1 MMRKF
6 QIIFTWL
13 IVLIII
19 MFVSLWWDLGNL
31 NDTFNQTIL
40 LKVRL
45 PRVIEAVLT
54 GATLTLAG
62 QMFQTVLNNPLA
74 DSFTL
79 GLASG
84 ASLGS
89 GLALF
94 FGLSFLWLPFFSI
107 TLSLITLI
115 LVLGLSAI
123 LSRGYPVSVLI
134 LLGLMIGALFNAL
147 LYMLVL
153 MQPRKMNSIAN
164 YLFGGFASAEYHDVV
179 IIAVTLSI
187 AIVILFSMQKS
198 IKLLQLGELKSQ
210 SLGLNVQTIT
220 FLVLTI
226 SSIIT
231 AVVVAYV
238 GIIGFIGMIVP
249 QLIRRF
255 YWRYEL
261 GTHMLLNLIIG
272 SAVMLI
278 ADFIGGTIIQPVQI
292 PASIIMALLGI
303 PVLFYILITQS
314 KVLR

>member
-1 MMRKF
+1 MRKF

-261 GTHMLLNLIIG
+261 GTHMLLNLIVG

>member
-40 LKVRL
+40 LKARL

-107 TLSLITLI
+107 TFSLITLI

-179 IIAVTLSI
+179 IIALTLSI

>member
-1 MMRKF
+1 MSKF

-19 MFVSLWWDLGNL
+19 IFVSLWWDLGNL

-62 QMFQTVLNNPLA
+62 QMFQTVLNNPIA

-107 TLSLITLI
+107 TFSLITLI

-261 GTHMLLNLIIG
+261 GTHMLLNLIVG

>member
-1 MMRKF
+1 MRKF

-187 AIVILFSMQKS
+187 AIVILFPMQKS

-261 GTHMLLNLIIG
+261 GTHMLLNLIVG

>member
-1 MMRKF
+1 MRRI
-6 QIIFTWL
+6 QH
-13 IVLIII
+13 III
-19 MFVSLWWDLGNL
+19 WIAILLICIGLSLMWDLGSL

-45 PRVIEAVLT
+45 PRVVEAVLT
-54 GATLTLAG
+54 GATLTIAG
-62 QMFQTVLNNPLA
+62 QMFQTILNNSLA

-89 GLALF
+89 GLAIF
-94 FGLSFLWLPFFSI
+94 IGLNFLWLPFFSI
-107 TLSLITLI
+107 AMSLITLL
-115 LVLGLSAI
+115 LVLGLTAI
-123 LSRGYPVSVLI
+123 LSNGYPIRVLI
-134 LLGLMIGALFNAL
+134 LLGLMIGALFNSL
-147 LYMLVL
+147 LYMFVL
-153 MQPRKMNSIAN
+153 IKPRDMNSIAN
-164 YLFGGFASAEYHDVV
+164 YLFGGFSSAEYSDDL
-179 IIAVTLSI
+179 IIAISLTV
-187 AIVILFSMQKS
+187 AIVVLFSMKNS
-198 IKLLQLGELKSQ
+198 IKLLQIGELKSQ
-210 SLGLNVQTIT
+210 SLGLNVQLIT
-220 FLVLTI
+220 FTVLAI

-261 GTHMLLNLIIG
+261 GTQMLINLIAGGVVMLL
-272 SAVMLI
+272 
-278 ADFIGGTIIQPVQI
+278 ADFIGSTVIQPIQI
-292 PASIIMALLGI
+292 PASIIIALFGV

>member
-1 MMRKF
+1 MMSKF

-19 MFVSLWWDLGNL
+19 IFVSLWWDLGNL

-62 QMFQTVLNNPLA
+62 QMFQTVLNNPIA

-107 TLSLITLI
+107 TFSLITLI

-261 GTHMLLNLIIG
+261 GTHMLLNLIVG

>member
-1 MMRKF
+1 
-6 QIIFTWL
+6 
-13 IVLIII
+13 
-19 MFVSLWWDLGNL
+19 
-31 NDTFNQTIL
+31 
-40 LKVRL
+40 
-45 PRVIEAVLT
+45 
-54 GATLTLAG
+54 
-62 QMFQTVLNNPLA
+62 
-74 DSFTL
+74 
-79 GLASG
+79 
-84 ASLGS
+84 
-89 GLALF
+89 
-94 FGLSFLWLPFFSI
+94 
-107 TLSLITLI
+107 
-115 LVLGLSAI
+115 
-123 LSRGYPVSVLI
+123 
-134 LLGLMIGALFNAL
+134 MIGALFNAL

-187 AIVILFSMQKS
+187 AIVILFPMQKS

-261 GTHMLLNLIIG
+261 GTHMLLNLIVG

>member
-1 MMRKF
+1 MRKF

-231 AVVVAYV
+231 AVVVAYI

>member
-1 MMRKF
+1 MRKF

>member
-164 YLFGGFASAEYHDVV
+164 YLFGGFVSAEYHDVV

>member
-1 MMRKF
+1 MRKF

-164 YLFGGFASAEYHDVV
+164 YLFGGFVSAEYHDVV

>member
-115 LVLGLSAI
+115 LVLGLSVI

>member
-187 AIVILFSMQKS
+187 AIVILFPMQKS

-261 GTHMLLNLIIG
+261 GTHMLLNLIVG

>member
-94 FGLSFLWLPFFSI
+94 FGLSFYGYHS
-107 TLSLITLI
+107 
-115 LVLGLSAI
+115 
-123 LSRGYPVSVLI
+123 SRLHSV
-134 LLGLMIGALFNAL
+134 
-147 LYMLVL
+147 
-153 MQPRKMNSIAN
+153 
-164 YLFGGFASAEYHDVV
+164 
-179 IIAVTLSI
+179 
-187 AIVILFSMQKS
+187 
-198 IKLLQLGELKSQ
+198 
-210 SLGLNVQTIT
+210 
-220 FLVLTI
+220 
-226 SSIIT
+226 
-231 AVVVAYV
+231 
-238 GIIGFIGMIVP
+238 
-249 QLIRRF
+249 
-255 YWRYEL
+255 
-261 GTHMLLNLIIG
+261 
-272 SAVMLI
+272 
-278 ADFIGGTIIQPVQI
+278 
-292 PASIIMALLGI
+292 
-303 PVLFYILITQS
+303 
-314 KVLR
+314 

>member
-6 QIIFTWL
+6 QIIYTWL

-164 YLFGGFASAEYHDVV
+164 YLFGGFVSAEYHDVV

-198 IKLLQLGELKSQ
+198 IKLLQLSELKSQ